1 MHTRHTRRRT
11 NHIYF
16 CRRGR
21 HFHFIFF
28 SGVSVVNLI
37 ANTMTAHTH
46 TYTCWRGVG
55 RGNWY
60 RYPCTPVCAIY
71 KNITHFSPHLCVQ
84 YFIFICLPFWPHT
97 HTHAHTGAATPP
109 ACNSYQL
116 SGWGEKEKGLS
127 RRSADRR
134 RRRGRADV
142 LNFIDKFN
150 VSVTFR
156 YATSAYSV
164 CGARSIVRSDSYRR
178 SLYPYR
184 SSKCLSLVLLLVL
197 LLCYGQRIPWAKGIQ
212 TVILWQ

>member
-1 MHTRHTRRRT
+1 MLTGGREGELVQVPLYTCVCYLQKYYPLFPTFMRSIF
-11 NHIYF
+11 HIYLF
-16 CRRGR
+16 AVLA
-21 HFHFIFF
+21 
-28 SGVSVVNLI
+28 S
-37 ANTMTAHTH
+37 HTH
-46 TYTCWRGVG
+46 TR
-55 RGNWY
+55 
-60 RYPCTPVCAIY
+60 
-71 KNITHFSPHLCVQ
+71 THRRCDSSCLQ
-84 YFIFICLPFWPHT
+84 FISVEC
-97 HTHAHTGAATPP
+97 
-109 ACNSYQL
+109 
-116 SGWGEKEKGLS
+116 GWGEKEKGLS